1 MAQRTSLLLPQTGEI
16 LAAFGERLK
25 LARKRRKLTAKQVA
39 ERAGM
44 TPMTL
49 RSLEAGSA
57 GVTIGAYLAVMQVLG
72 LEQDLNLLA
81 AEDTL
86 GRQLQDA
93 RLISTTKLLA
103 AKSAYKVHED
113 ENSPQVAEANE
124 RGIEQKN
131 AQTVTSAGLASL
143 LISGKKK

>member
-1 MAQRTSLLLPQTGEI
+1 
-16 LAAFGERLK
+16 
-25 LARKRRKLTAKQVA
+25 
-39 ERAGM
+39 M

-93 RLISTTKLLA
+93 RLTSTTKLFA
-103 AKSAYKVHED
+103 AKSAYKVDEG
-113 ENSPQVAEANE
+113 ENSTQVAEANE
-124 RGIEQKN
+124 RGVEQKN